1 MEVPVFSLVIA
12 LSLLFV
18 GVAVVVAEYIVIGW
32 MRLKYESRIGDAT
45 GLDERV
51 SKKLR
56 SGWRITDGVNPFIA
70 VDRSE

>member
-1 MEVPVFSLVIA
+1 
-12 LSLLFV
+12 
-18 GVAVVVAEYIVIGW
+18 

-45 GLDERV
+45 GLDEGV